1 MPPRNYVLHEAN
13 LKQLQE
19 LRPNVAVLPWGATEA
34 HNFHLPHGTDVMEGT
49 YCGEQGVKLANEKGA
64 RCLLL
69 PTVPFGNDNLQ
80 INQVATITMR
90 TMTQH
95 YVLRDICESLVAQ
108 GIDRLVLLN
117 FHGGNDFKQIIR
129 DLMLDFPI
137 FIVQIHGYLTAKWDH
152 FLDNNDGDHA
162 NEFETSLMLHLAP
175 DLCGPL
181 STAGPGAHTPFKLD
195 KLKPSPAVWSPR
207 DWQALT
213 ADTGTGDPKLATA
226 EKGRKIW
233 EVLIAGLVPM
243 LVQLS
248 AAKNGDF
255 PYLVRK
261 R

>member
-49 YCGEQGVKLANEKGA
+49 YLGEQGVKLANEQGA

-69 PTVPFGNDNLQ
+69 PTVPFGNDNMQ
-80 INQVATITMR
+80 IHQVATITMR

-95 YVLRDICESLVAQ
+95 YVLRDVCESLVHQ
-108 GIDRLVLLN
+108 GIDRLVVLN

-129 DLMLDFPI
+129 DLMYDLPI
-137 FIVQIHGYLTAKWDH
+137 FIVQIHGYLTAPWEQ
-152 FLDNNDGDHA
+152 FLDNKDGDHA
-162 NEFETSLMLHLAP
+162 NEFETALMLHLAP
-175 DLCGPL
+175 DMCGPME
-181 STAGPGAHTPFKLD
+181 TAGPGKHTPFKLD
-195 KLKPSPAVWSPR
+195 KLKNPAAWCPR

-226 EKGRKIW
+226 EKGRKCW
-233 EVLIAGLVPM
+233 EVLINALVPM

-255 PYLVRK
+255 PYVVRK
-261 R
+261 K